1 MLQQEGAGFLGKA
14 VLRHAGSSVGVTLRY
29 LRNVATPVYVIEW
42 LRYGT
47 KESTMKI
54 SFDIDC
60 TPEEAR
66 RFFGLPDVS
75 PVNDAFVKELTKRAG
90 EMAQEMDAGKLME
103 QWMSAGVQGFGD
115 IQEAFMEQFAKAQG
129 GKD

>member
-1 MLQQEGAGFLGKA
+1 
-14 VLRHAGSSVGVTLRY
+14 
-29 LRNVATPVYVIEW
+29 
-42 LRYGT
+42 
-47 KESTMKI
+47 MKI

-60 TPEEAR
+60 TPDEAR

-90 EMAQEMDAGKLME
+90 EMAQEMDASKLME

>member
-1 MLQQEGAGFLGKA
+1 
-14 VLRHAGSSVGVTLRY
+14 
-29 LRNVATPVYVIEW
+29 
-42 LRYGT
+42 
-47 KESTMKI
+47 MKI

-66 RFFGLPDVS
+66 RFFGLPDVF
-75 PVNDAFVKELTKRAG
+75 PVNDVFVEELTKRAS

-115 IQEAFMEQFAKAQG
+115 IQKAFMEQFAKAQG

>member
-1 MLQQEGAGFLGKA
+1 
-14 VLRHAGSSVGVTLRY
+14 
-29 LRNVATPVYVIEW
+29 
-42 LRYGT
+42 
-47 KESTMKI
+47 MKI

-66 RFFGLPDVS
+66 RFLGLPDVT
-75 PVNDAFVKELTKRAG
+75 PVNEAFVEELTKRAG

-103 QWMSAGVQGFGD
+103 QWMSAGVQGVGD
-115 IQEAFMEQFAKAQG
+115 MQKAFMEQFARAQG

>member
-1 MLQQEGAGFLGKA
+1 
-14 VLRHAGSSVGVTLRY
+14 
-29 LRNVATPVYVIEW
+29 
-42 LRYGT
+42 
-47 KESTMKI
+47 MKI

-75 PVNDAFVKELTKRAG
+75 PVSDALVKELTKRAG

-103 QWMSAGVQGFGD
+103 QWMSSGVQGFGD
-115 IQEAFMEQFAKAQG
+115 IQKAFMEQFAKAQG

>member
-1 MLQQEGAGFLGKA
+1 
-14 VLRHAGSSVGVTLRY
+14 
-29 LRNVATPVYVIEW
+29 
-42 LRYGT
+42 
-47 KESTMKI
+47 MKI

-115 IQEAFMEQFAKAQG
+115 IQEALMEQFAKAQG

>member
-1 MLQQEGAGFLGKA
+1 
-14 VLRHAGSSVGVTLRY
+14 
-29 LRNVATPVYVIEW
+29 
-42 LRYGT
+42 
-47 KESTMKI
+47 MKI

-75 PVNDAFVKELTKRAG
+75 PVNDALVKELTKRAG
-90 EMAQEMDAGKLME
+90 EMSQEMDAGKLME
-103 QWMSAGVQGFGD
+103 QWMSSGVQGFGD
-115 IQEAFMEQFAKAQG
+115 IQKAFMEQFAKAQG